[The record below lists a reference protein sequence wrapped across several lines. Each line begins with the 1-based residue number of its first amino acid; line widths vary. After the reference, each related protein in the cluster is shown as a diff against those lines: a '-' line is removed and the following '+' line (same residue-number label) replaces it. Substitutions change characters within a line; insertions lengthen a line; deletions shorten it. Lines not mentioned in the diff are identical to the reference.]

1 MDLSNILY
9 LFGFIILA
17 LGLIV
22 GVVYLMKRYNVK
34 PEELSQS
41 IDISKTITT
50 VVKLT
55 AKELKF
61 GTNDEIEKVAD
72 IVIDSL
78 DYVKLIA
85 NDKTKQEKIN
95 AGVKYIQEMSFSF
108 GIEMNEDR
116 LFIVTTLFTLGM
128 NLLESLEVK

>member
-1 MDLSNILY
+1 MDYSNIAF
-9 LFGFIILA
+9 LFGFIVLA

-22 GVVYLMKRYNVK
+22 GVVYLMKKYNVK
-34 PEELSQS
+34 PEELSQG
-41 IDISKTITT
+41 IDISKTIAT

-61 GTNDEIEKVAD
+61 GTNDEIEKVSD

-85 NDKTKQEKIN
+85 NDKTKQEKID
-95 AGVKYIQEMSFSF
+95 AGVKYIEQMCGSFS
-108 GIEMNEDR
+108 IKMSEDR
-116 LFIVTTLFTLGM
+116 LFIATTLFTLGM
-128 NLLESLEVK
+128 NLLESLDVK